1 MGGQRERNKYP
12 NCYWPSKSV
21 YLALFPPSL
30 KSFQV
35 SWMSGIVESQQ
46 TAIAQ
51 PRMGYSLG

>member
-12 NCYWPSKSV
+12 NCYWPNKSV